1 MSRLSCSPALS
12 TILWLSG
19 LLSVKFSL
27 VELTMACVLR
37 LVRSPTLRGHR
48 QTSVTLGSV
57 RKSGDAYHRA
67 TFRFT
72 TSLIGKGVR
81 SWTSAGHWA
90 PASAPTSPSSCGAI
104 WCQRLSTATSTTSG
118 TEPRGSMVRTRLG
131 TNDGNR
137 GTRTTR
143 GHHKQTAGREAKT
156 HTHGNA
162 DF

>member
-37 LVRSPTLRGHR
+37 LVRSPT
-48 QTSVTLGSV
+48 
-57 RKSGDAYHRA
+57 HRA